1 MDIFFTIVTNSMLRK
16 QLDTTRFMAKTS
28 SIKVI
33 NLMRKVWINGV
44 VFTIRVVKETF
55 SSAMY
60 GEGVGGR
67 KVASKS
73 SSEE

>member
-16 QLDTTRFMAKTS
+16 QLDTTRFMAKNS

-60 GEGVGGR
+60 GEGVRGR

>member
-1 MDIFFTIVTNSMLRK
+1 
-16 QLDTTRFMAKTS
+16 MAKTS